1 MYNLNDNGTESEYLQ
16 SQEDLTEFYG
26 ENISTNNSANKVIFI
41 KNKENLVLKFDGIP
55 EKKIRK
61 RLGDF
66 KFKWN
71 IKKQCW
77 EGNKNTYNTVLKY
90 LSNNTVLKIITQ

>member
-1 MYNLNDNGTESEYLQ
+1 LVSSKLFFFKFVY
-16 SQEDLTEFYG
+16 FF
-26 ENISTNNSANKVIFI
+26 NKVIFI

-77 EGNKNTYNTVLKY
+77 EGNKDTYNTVLNY
-90 LSNNTVLKIITQ
+90 LFNNTALKIIDG